1 MKKILIGIF
10 VPSIQESFDLLVP
23 SGMPVQELSG
33 LIAKGLEQV
42 TDGHYKR
49 SGKELL
55 CLKEPER
62 LLSLTATLESYGI
75 TDGDKLIL
83 F

>member
-1 MKKILIGIF
+1 MKKILIGIS

-23 SGMPVQELSG
+23 VNMQIRELSG

-42 TDGHYKR
+42 TDGHFMR
-49 SGKELL
+49 SGRELL

-62 LLSLTATLESYGI
+62 LLSLTATLENYGI